1 HIYRLSI
8 IYIQHKRAHG
18 LIVQLQL
25 SNQLYQILISSQM
38 QRLINCVY
46 YLSKAYSYFYLN
58 YLTINHRQ
66 YLQRLVLTLYNQQ
79 NSITSNNIKGL
90 LEDSYL
96 NISSLTTTQRIYT
109 LVFYFIMIK
118 YLMEDI
124 YHL

>member
-1 HIYRLSI
+1 EVQLFNYSI
-8 IYIQHKRAHG
+8 IH
-18 LIVQLQL
+18 
-25 SNQLYQILISSQM
+25 
-38 QRLINCVY
+38 
-46 YLSKAYSYFYLN
+46 LSKAYSYFYLN